1 VKIPLGFSFA
11 GVAAGIKVKRPD
23 LALVL
28 SEVPAVA
35 AGCFTRSKARATCV
49 DWNAAR
55 LPRTDAR
62 AIVANSG
69 NANCL
74 TGEDGV
80 ASNAGMATAVAEA
93 LGVSADEVLTCS
105 TGVIGVPMPDAKV
118 AAAVPKLVETL
129 GQDPN
134 LVAEAILTTD
144 TCTKLASREI
154 FLGGDRV
161 RIVAIGKGSGMIHP
175 NMATMLAFIVTDA
188 AIDVAVLDG
197 MLHAAVDET
206 FNMVSVD
213 RDTSTNDQVIALA
226 NGMAENDPITR
237 RDSPE
242 AAHFSAAL
250 VEVCREL
257 ARAIA
262 ADGEGAQHL
271 VTVTVRGAEDVV
283 AARALARAVTESN
296 LTKAAFFGTDPN
308 WGRVLAAIG
317 ARASELHV
325 RFDPAEASVRL
336 QNVLVYASGV
346 PQQFDADALRALL
359 RGEEIFVDVEVGTGI
374 GQATAWGCDLSY
386 DYVRINADYAAVLVD
401 SPDGPVRRDPR
412 LDNKTPELKADTL
425 VQALRYIERFAGT
438 RAVIKYGGAAMVRAD
453 LKDRFAEDVRLLQAV
468 GLQPIIVHGGG
479 PEISRTLEQMGQTS
493 QFVDG
498 LRVTDASSLRIVEMV
513 LTGQINKEVVASL
526 ARAGT
531 KAVGLSGKDGGLI
544 EARKMNM
551 PPGKDLGYVG
561 EVARVDPEVIELL
574 LGKGYIPVVSPIGL
588 GKDGQTYN
596 INADTVAAEVA
607 IACGARKLIYLTD
620 VAGIL
625 SNGLLVSEMS
635 AEELEARMRDGT
647 VKGGMLPKAASIL
660 RALEGGVETVHIIDG
675 RVPHNVVAELF
686 TSRGV
691 GTMIRAGAPKE
702 GEEFPMG

>member
-1 VKIPLGFSFA
+1 MKIPLGFSFA
-11 GVAAGIKVKRPD
+11 GVSAGIKVKRPD

-28 SEVPAVA
+28 SELPAVA
-35 AGCFTRSKARATCV
+35 AGCFTRSKSRAACV
-49 DWNAAR
+49 DWNVAR

-74 TGEDGV
+74 SGEEGV
-80 ASNAGMATAVAEA
+80 LANQRMASSVADA
-93 LGVSADEVLTCS
+93 LGVPVDAVLTCS
-105 TGVIGVPMPDAKV
+105 TGVIGVPLPHGKV
-118 AAAVPKLVETL
+118 AAAVPGLIAKL
-129 GQDPN
+129 GQDPAPA
-134 LVAEAILTTD
+134 AEAILTTD

-161 RIVAIGKGSGMIHP
+161 RIAGIAKGSGMIHP
-175 NMATMLAFIVTDA
+175 NMATMLAFLVTDA
-188 AIDVAVLDG
+188 AIDVTVLDAILRG
-197 MLHAAVDET
+197 AVDET

-213 RDTSTNDQVIALA
+213 RDTSTNDQVLVLA

-242 AAHFSAAL
+242 AQTFAAAIVDL
-250 VEVCREL
+250 CKEL
-257 ARAIA
+257 ARTIA
-262 ADGEGAQHL
+262 GDGEGAQHL
-271 VTVTVRGAEDVV
+271 VTVTVRGAEDLTT
-283 AARALARAVTESN
+283 ARSLARAVTESN
-296 LTKAAFFGTDPN
+296 LSKAAFFGTDPN

-317 ARASELHV
+317 ARASEQHI
-325 RFDPAEASVRL
+325 RFDPGVTSVRM
-336 QNVLVYASGV
+336 QNVLVFAQGK
-346 PQQFDADALRALL
+346 PQPFDADALRALL
-359 RGEEIFVDVEVGTGI
+359 RGEEVFVDVEVGDGP
-374 GQATAWGCDLSY
+374 GEATAWGCDLSY

-401 SPDGPVRRDPR
+401 PEGPVRRDPS
-412 LDNKTPELKADTL
+412 LDHKTPELKADTL

-468 GLQPIIVHGGG
+468 GLRPIIVHGGG

-493 QFVDG
+493 EFVDG
-498 LRVTDASSLRIVEMV
+498 LRVTDAGSLKIVEMV

-561 EVARVDPEVIELL
+561 EVARVDPDVLELL
-574 LGKGYIPVVSPIGL
+574 LGKGYIPVISPIGL
-588 GKDGQTYN
+588 GKDGSTYN

-607 IACGARKLIYLTD
+607 VACGARKLIYLTD

-647 VKGGMLPKAASIL
+647 VTGGMLPKAASIL

-702 GEEFPMG
+702 GEEFPMS

>member
-1 VKIPLGFSFA
+1 MKIPLGFSFA
-11 GVAAGIKVKRPD
+11 GASAGIKVKRSD

-35 AGCFTRSKARATCV
+35 AGCFTRSKSRAACV
-49 DWNAAR
+49 DWNVAR
-55 LPRTDAR
+55 LPRKDAR

-74 TGEDGV
+74 SGEEGV
-80 ASNAGMATAVAEA
+80 QANQRMAASVADA
-93 LGVSADEVLTCS
+93 LGVPLDAVLTCS
-105 TGVIGVPMPDAKV
+105 TGVIGVPLPHAKV
-118 AAAVPKLVETL
+118 SAAVPALIAKL
-129 GQDPN
+129 GQDPTPA
-134 LVAEAILTTD
+134 AEAILTTD

-161 RIVAIGKGSGMIHP
+161 RIAGIAKGSGMIHP
-175 NMATMLAFIVTDA
+175 NMATMLAFLVTDV
-188 AIDVAVLDG
+188 AIDVSVLDG
-197 MLHAAVDET
+197 ILHAAVDET

-213 RDTSTNDQVIALA
+213 RDTSTNDQVLVLA

-242 AAHFSAAL
+242 AQSFAAAL
-250 VEVCREL
+250 IDICREL
-257 ARAIA
+257 ARTIA

-271 VTVTVRGAEDVV
+271 ITVTVRGAEDLTS
-283 AARALARAVTESN
+283 ARSLARAVTESN
-296 LTKAAFFGTDPN
+296 LAKAAFFGTDPN
-308 WGRVLAAIG
+308 WGRVLAAVG
-317 ARASELHV
+317 SRAAEQHI
-325 RFDPAEASVRL
+325 RFDPGVASVRL
-336 QNVLVYASGV
+336 QNVLVYAQGK
-346 PQQFDADALRALL
+346 PQPFDADALRALL
-359 RGEEIFVDVEVGTGI
+359 RGEEVFVDIEVGSGL
-374 GQATAWGCDLSY
+374 GEATAWGCDLSY

-401 SPDGPVRRDPR
+401 SPDGPVRRDPS
-412 LDNKTPELKADTL
+412 LDRKTPELKADTL

-468 GLQPIIVHGGG
+468 GLRPIIVHGGG
-479 PEISRTLEQMGQTS
+479 PEISRTLEQMGQVTE
-493 QFVDG
+493 FVDG
-498 LRVTDASSLRIVEMV
+498 LRVTDAASLRVVEMV

-531 KAVGLSGKDGGLI
+531 KAVGLSGKDGNLI

-561 EVARVDPEVIELL
+561 EVARVDPDVLELL
-574 LGKGYIPVVSPIGL
+574 LGKGYIPVISPIGL
-588 GKDGQTYN
+588 GKDGNTYN

-607 IACGARKLIYLTD
+607 VACGARKLIYLTD

-635 AEELEARMRDGT
+635 AEELDARMRDGT
-647 VKGGMLPKAASIL
+647 VTGGMLPKAASIL

>member
-1 VKIPLGFSFA
+1 MKIPLGFTFA
-11 GVAAGIKVKRPD
+11 GGSAGIKVKRPD
-23 LALVL
+23 LALIL
-28 SEVPAVA
+28 SELPAVA
-35 AGCFTRSKARATCV
+35 AGCFTRSKSRAPCV

-55 LPRTDAR
+55 LPREDAR
-62 AIVANSG
+62 VIVANSG

-74 TGEDGV
+74 AGEEGV
-80 ASNAGMATAVAEA
+80 VANERMAAAVAEA
-93 LGVSADEVLTCS
+93 LGVSADSVLTCS
-105 TGVIGVPMPDAKV
+105 TGVIGVPLPVSKV
-118 AAAVPKLVETL
+118 AAAMPGLMEKL

-134 LVAEAILTTD
+134 AAAEAILTTD

-161 RIVAIGKGSGMIHP
+161 RIAGIAKGSGMIHP
-175 NMATMLAFIVTDA
+175 NMATMLAFLVTDC
-188 AIDVAVLDG
+188 AIDVGVLDAI
-197 MLHAAVDET
+197 LHGVVDET

-226 NGMAENDPITR
+226 NGMAENDRITR

-242 AAHFSAAL
+242 ALHFAAAL
-250 VEVCREL
+250 LDICKEL

-271 VTVTVRGAEDVV
+271 VTVTIKGAEDTMT
-283 AARALARAVTESN
+283 ARSLARAVTESN
-296 LTKAAFFGTDPN
+296 LTKAALFGTDPN
-308 WGRVLAAIG
+308 WGRVLAAVG
-317 ARASELHV
+317 ARAAEQHL
-325 RFDPAEASVRL
+325 RFDPATASVRL
-336 QNVLVYASGV
+336 QNVLVYAAGK
-346 PQQFDADALRALL
+346 PQPFDADALRSLL
-359 RGEEIFVDVEVGTGI
+359 RGEEVFVDLEI
-374 GQATAWGCDLSY
+374 GQGAGHATAWGCDLSY

-401 SPDGPVRRDPR
+401 SPDGPVRRDQR

-453 LKDRFAEDVRLLQAV
+453 LKDRFAEDVKLLQAV
-468 GLQPIIVHGGG
+468 GLRPIIVHGGG
-479 PEISRTLEQMGQTS
+479 PEISRTLEQMGQVTE
-493 QFVDG
+493 FVDG
-498 LRVTDASSLRIVEMV
+498 LRVTDAASMRVVEMV

-526 ARAGT
+526 ARAGV

-544 EARKMNM
+544 EARKMAT
-551 PPGKDLGYVG
+551 PSGKDLGYVG
-561 EVARVDPEVIELL
+561 EVASVSTDVVELL
-574 LGKGYIPVVSPIGL
+574 LGKGYIPVISPVGL

-596 INADTVAAEVA
+596 INADTVAAEIAV
-607 IACGARKLIYLTD
+607 ACGARKLIFLSD
-620 VAGIL
+620 VPGIL

-635 AEELEARMRDGT
+635 AEELQIRMRDGT
-647 VKGGMLPKAASIL
+647 VTGGMLPKAASIL
-660 RALEGGVETVHIIDG
+660 RALEGNVETVHIIDG

-702 GEEFPMG
+702 GEEVPMG